1 MDLLQWRYRTQYEN
15 VCTLFWNVLTI
26 GSCVLNLR
34 TDGHMKRAAR
44 DGGSSEDTLKA
55 LLGSRARAQLL
66 TLFFVHPVEEFY
78 VRQIAATTRLSP
90 GHIHRELAR
99 LTQLGLLLPRRMG
112 REKLYRV
119 NEQHPL
125 YPELKRMVYKTTAF
139 GDVLR
144 EALTGIPGVKAAF
157 IYGSVPKGTERTGS
171 DVDLFVLGSPD
182 RAKLDAALS
191 ETEDLLGREV
201 SLVSMT
207 LEEWRRRRAAHEG
220 FIEEL
225 LQSPKIFLVG
235 DEQSL
240 PRA

>member
-1 MDLLQWRYRTQYEN
+1 
-15 VCTLFWNVLTI
+15 
-26 GSCVLNLR
+26 
-34 TDGHMKRAAR
+34 MKRVALDR
-44 DGGSSEDTLKA
+44 ESFKDTLKA

-66 TLFFVHPVEEFY
+66 TLFFVHPREEFY
-78 VRQIAATTRLSP
+78 VRQIAVTTRLSP

-99 LTQLGLLLPRRMG
+99 LTQLGLILPRRMG

-119 NEQHPL
+119 NELHPL
-125 YPELKRMVYKTTAF
+125 FPELKRIVYKTTAF

-144 EALTGIPGVKAAF
+144 EALSGIPGVMAAF
-157 IYGSVPKGTERTGS
+157 IYGSVPKGTERAGS
-171 DVDLFVLGSPD
+171 DVDLFILGSPD

-191 ETEDLLGREV
+191 KAEDLLGREV
-201 SLVSMT
+201 SLSTMT
-207 LEEWRRRRAAHEG
+207 LEEWRRRRAAREG

-225 LQSPKIFLVG
+225 LQVPKIFLVG